1 MKIIIKNYLKLDN
14 LDATEIPDEVN
25 VKRVANLLGVSPKNL
40 VEALT
45 QRTIFAHGE
54 TVS

>member
-1 MKIIIKNYLKLDN
+1 
-14 LDATEIPDEVN
+14 VN

-54 TVS
+54 TVSRVVYYRLQLEIVFL